1 MRAHIALGRTE
12 AEAIKDEIVYAAAFA
27 GIAFAALLLLG
38 VFLPIVGML
47 FLGEWLFGSIGWG
60 VLLGAELL
68 LVIAAT
74 AVVAGLRLG
83 GPGTAAAAGVAVGL
97 VAFVV
102 CGASWPNRLWAW
114 VGDASGLA
122 LDPSCRP
129 LVVAIVVLGV
139 LGGLVGLVAGG
150 RAAGG
155 GGAAA
160 GLLGGLVAGGLAGA
174 FLAYDFGWR
183 VGAALG
189 FAFAYAAY
197 LAVLAGRVA
206 AEGVDT
212 EKIKLRFWPQQT
224 IDTTRETIEWA
235 KARNPLGPKS

>member
-12 AEAIKDEIVYAAAFA
+12 AEAIKDEVVYAAAFA

-122 LDPSCRP
+122 LDPSYRP

-139 LGGLVGLVAGG
+139 VGG
-150 RAAGG
+150 
-155 GGAAA
+155 
-160 GLLGGLVAGGLAGA
+160 LGGLVAGGLAGA

-197 LAVLAGRVA
+197 LAVLAVRVA
-206 AEGVDT
+206 ADGIDT